1 MLFRRDP
8 GYYDDGPGGRGGEE
22 WAAVMRD
29 RGSTRQLTHPTGQL
43 THPTGQ
49 LTPPTGQL
57 THPTGQLTHPTGQL
71 NHPTGQLTHPTGQ
84 LTHPTGQF
92 THPIGQLTHPTGKVA
107 GAALFGL
114 SQSRFLVRLRLLL
127 LLYCKYFILKGP

>member
-57 THPTGQLTHPTGQL
+57 THPTGQ
-71 NHPTGQLTHPTGQ
+71 
-84 LTHPTGQF
+84 F

-114 SQSRFLVRLRLLL
+114 SQSRFFGPAPAPTLTLL
-127 LLYCKYFILKGP
+127 

>member
-57 THPTGQLTHPTGQL
+57 THPTGQLTHPTGQ
-71 NHPTGQLTHPTGQ
+71 
-84 LTHPTGQF
+84 F

-114 SQSRFLVRLRLLL
+114 SQSRFFGPAPAPTLTLL
-127 LLYCKYFILKGP
+127 